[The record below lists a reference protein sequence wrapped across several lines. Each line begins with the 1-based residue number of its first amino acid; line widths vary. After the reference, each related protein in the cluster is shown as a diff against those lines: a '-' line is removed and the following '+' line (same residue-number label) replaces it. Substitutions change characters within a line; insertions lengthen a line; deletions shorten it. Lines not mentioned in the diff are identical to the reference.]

1 MNTKTMQQTFE
12 QYHIEYLAEQ
22 YEKLQN
28 LADNKELVTKDKVET
43 MKKAFVSYDKDGNGV
58 LDKDEI
64 FDLLQNHFKEQGIKK
79 KPTRADVDEFFSQL
93 DDDHSGEIDF
103 EEFKEF
109 MIQTMHKGLMG
120 PLKEYLVLQG
130 INVN

>member
-1 MNTKTMQQTFE
+1 MTTMNPKTMQQTFD

-28 LADNKELVTKDKVET
+28 LADNKELVTKDKIET
-43 MKKAFVSYDKDGNGV
+43 MKRAFHSYDKDGNGV

-64 FDLLQNHFKEQGIKK
+64 FDLLTNHFKEQGIKK
-79 KPTRADVDEFFSQL
+79 KPTKADIEDFFADL
-93 DDDHSGEIDF
+93 DDDHSGEVDF

-109 MIQTMHKGLMG
+109 MI
-120 PLKEYLVLQG
+120 
-130 INVN
+130 

>member
-1 MNTKTMQQTFE
+1 MNNKTMQQTFE

-28 LADNKELVTKDKVET
+28 LAENKELVTKDRIET
-43 MKKAFVSYDKDGNGV
+43 MKKAFKSYDKDGNGV

-64 FDLLQNHFKEQGIKK
+64 LDLLTNHFKEQGIKK
-79 KPTRADVDEFFSQL
+79 KPNKADIDAFFASL
-93 DDDHSGEIDF
+93 DDDHSGEVDF

-130 INVN
+130 INVA